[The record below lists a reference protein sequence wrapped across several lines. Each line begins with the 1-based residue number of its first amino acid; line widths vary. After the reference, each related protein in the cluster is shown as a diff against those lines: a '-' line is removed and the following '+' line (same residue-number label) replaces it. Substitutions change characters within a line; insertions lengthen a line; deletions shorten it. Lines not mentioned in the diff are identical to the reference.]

1 MDDNSP
7 NESALELRLKQITRY
22 MSLGLLSVLGLSILV
37 SMHVSSVQ
45 QGEDIAKSNQQVQAQ
60 ITIDSDICQV
70 YPSQE
75 LCVLARKIAAN
86 PDEVIIPKDGQ
97 DGRDGRDGQDGSQ
110 GPQGIPGRGVAS
122 FSTDPEGNLVI
133 HYTDGQTET
142 AGRVVGMDGIDG
154 ANGRGILS
162 TSIDAG
168 NLIVH
173 YSDGT
178 ADNLGIVVGPQ
189 GDTGAT
195 GATGADGVSVVDL
208 KVDTSGVVTVYY
220 SNNTS
225 ASAGKVIV
233 NTITS
238 MMCQNDTL
246 TITTSDGNGF
256 STTVDCTP
264 DNLGTL
270 PK

>member
-45 QGEDIAKSNQQVQAQ
+45 KAEDIAKSNQQVQAQ
-60 ITIDSDICQV
+60 ITIDSNICQV

-86 PDEVIIPKDGQ
+86 PDDVVIPKDGK
-97 DGRDGRDGQDGSQ
+97 DGKDGAPGAE

-122 FSTDPEGNLVI
+122 FTTDPEGNLVI

-162 TSIDAG
+162 TTIDGG
-168 NLIVH
+168 NLIVR

-178 ADNLGIVVGPQ
+178 SDNLGIVVGPQ
-189 GDTGAT
+189 GDPGAE

-256 STTVDCTP
+256 SATVDCTP
-264 DNLGTL
+264 DNIGTIT
-270 PK
+270 K